1 MDELNFEELEAVGGN
16 DALHQVMALATP
28 LFESGFSKEEVEK
41 VVSRQFD
48 LTNPVLRD
56 GFDNLSNKYAK
67 RAEASTK
74 QM

>member
-16 DALHQVMALATP
+16 NALQQVIALATP
-28 LFESGFSKEEVEK
+28 LFESGFSKEEVER
-41 VVSRQFD
+41 VVSQKFD

-56 GFDNLSNKYAK
+56 GFDNLSNQYAK
-67 RAEASTK
+67 GVEASTK